1 MPQSESATP
10 EAIAV
15 YLAKEGQPTGPFS
28 MQQLSAMVAQG
39 SVSAS
44 DLAWHEGVTT
54 WIPVAELLPRRRTEP
69 VPPPPS
75 MEQAKSRVGLAGSII
90 GLAGIPIWLVI
101 VVVAAT
107 GQSNPGSQG
116 SRMMFVGFSAIA
128 MLGVNIVG
136 AVLGFMAVVK
146 ESQRKTLTMIGL
158 VLNIAQVLGI
168 LLLMFIGLTMKK

>member
-1 MPQSESATP
+1 MPQSESAIP
-10 EAIAV
+10 EAMAV
-15 YLAKEGQPTGPFS
+15 YVAKDGQPTGPFS

-44 DLAWHEGVTT
+44 DLAWHEGVTG
-54 WIPVAELLPRRRTEP
+54 WIPVAELLPGRRTEP

-116 SRMMFVGFSAIA
+116 PRMMLVGFSAIA
-128 MLGVNIVG
+128 MLGANIVG
-136 AVLGFMAVVK
+136 AVLGFMAVAK
-146 ESQRKTLTMIGL
+146 ESQRKTLVITGL
-158 VLNIAQVLGI
+158 VLNIVQVLGI

>member
-1 MPQSESATP
+1 M
-10 EAIAV
+10 
-15 YLAKEGQPTGPFS
+15 
-28 MQQLSAMVAQG
+28 
-39 SVSAS
+39 
-44 DLAWHEGVTT
+44 
-54 WIPVAELLPRRRTEP
+54 EP
-69 VPPPPS
+69 
-75 MEQAKSRVGLAGSII
+75 AKSRVGLAGSII

-136 AVLGFMAVVK
+136 AVLGFMAVSK
-146 ESQRKTLTMIGL
+146 ESQRKTLVITGL
-158 VLNIAQVLGI
+158 VLNIVQVLAI

>member
-15 YLAKEGQPTGPFS
+15 YLAKDGQPTGPFS

-39 SVSAS
+39 SVSVS
-44 DLAWHEGVTT
+44 DLAWHDGVTG
-54 WIPVAELLPRRRTEP
+54 WIPVAELLPGRRAAS
-69 VPPPPS
+69 VPPSLTTSP
-75 MEQAKSRVGLAGSII
+75 AKSRPGLAGSII

-107 GQSNPGSQG
+107 GQSSPGSQG
-116 SRMMFVGFSAIA
+116 PRMMLVGFCAIA

-136 AVLGFMAVVK
+136 AVLGFMAVAK
-146 ESQRKTLTMIGL
+146 ESQRKTLIITGL
-158 VLNIAQVLGI
+158 VLNIMQVLGI